1 MNSNPDFGT
10 SGNSVWN
17 QQYFDFLNETFFPK
31 IDITTIADESNIM
44 LDRYQGWIES
54 STLNKFKGLDAFP
67 MRYASVGTTQGLD
80 WWHYY
85 CAVNN
90 LDLKMFRGEYPYHR
104 DAYLQTHLG
113 WDDCIEDCGL
123 VAGDAVVVSVPFSA
137 TGRLP
142 VQWEDLIKTCNR
154 LKIPVFVDC
163 AWFGTCFGI
172 TVNLDEPCI
181 KMVAFSTTKGLS
193 CGNWRAGIVF
203 SKVNEK
209 DFKRA
214 TDGSLETQT
223 DWNHGNHLNTAIAN
237 RLMAEFSPDTIP
249 KKYMASHIAV
259 CKHYGL
265 IPTQTVHIAEGA
277 RGTEWDEFHRDETY
291 NRINISKAL
300 KRHKNKGNFY
310 DNI

>member
-1 MNSNPDFGT
+1 MSKNPDLGKT
-10 SGNSVWN
+10 GNSVWN
-17 QQYFDFLNETFFPK
+17 QPFIDELFENFFPNM
-31 IDITTIADESNIM
+31 DVNTMQNEQDRFLEFYPEWIASSKLNQFRGLEDFPK
-44 LDRYQGWIES
+44 RYVSLG
-54 STLNKFKGLDAFP
+54 
-67 MRYASVGTTQGLD
+67 VTQALD
-80 WWHYY
+80 WWHNW
-85 CAVNN
+85 C
-90 LDLKMFRGEYPYHR
+90 LSQGLRLKMFRGEYPYNR
-104 DAYLQTHLG
+104 DVWLGEHMG
-113 WDDCIEDCGL
+113 WDKSIDDIGL
-123 VAGDAVVVSVPFSA
+123 DRGDAVIISVPFSGS
-137 TGRLP
+137 GRKHER
-142 VQWEDLIKTCNR
+142 WKWLIEECNA
-154 LKIPVFVDC
+154 KDIPVFVDC
-163 AWFGTCFGI
+163 AWFGTCFDI
-172 TVNLDEPCI
+172 EVKLNHPCI

-265 IPTQTVHIAEGA
+265 IPTQTVHIAEGQ

-310 DNI
+310 DNL